1 MIIKVKK
8 KKKQMTNFPP
18 RCAETSTTT
27 ASTVTTITTMD
38 SEQFRK
44 YGKEMVDYIA
54 DYYDNIR
61 QRPVIHNVS
70 PGYLPLLLPDSAP
83 EDPED
88 WQDIFKDIEGVIM
101 PGVS

>member
-27 ASTVTTITTMD
+27 APTVTTITTMD

-70 PGYLPLLLPDSAP
+70 PGYLPLLLPCLLYTSPSPRDFCRSRMPSSA
-83 EDPED
+83 
-88 WQDIFKDIEGVIM
+88 
-101 PGVS
+101 